1 MHGRLERK
9 GGKES
14 MLRIEHFSK
23 RYKGGKKA
31 VDDLNLFVEAG
42 DIYGFIGHNGAGKS
56 TTIKSVAGV
65 LEFEEGTITI
75 DGIDI
80 KENPVACKK
89 CMAYIPDNPDL
100 YEHLTGIQYLNF
112 IGDIVCL

>member
-23 RYKGGKKA
+23 RYQGGKKA

-42 DIYGFIGHNGAGKS
+42 DIYGFIGHN
-56 TTIKSVAGV
+56 
-65 LEFEEGTITI
+65 
-75 DGIDI
+75 
-80 KENPVACKK
+80 
-89 CMAYIPDNPDL
+89 
-100 YEHLTGIQYLNF
+100 
-112 IGDIVCL
+112 

>member
-31 VDDLNLFVEAG
+31 VDDLNLFVQEIFMDSS
-42 DIYGFIGHNGAGKS
+42 DITEPGKVPRS
-56 TTIKSVAGV
+56 NRWQVCWS
-65 LEFEEGTITI
+65 LRRERSR
-75 DGIDI
+75 
-80 KENPVACKK
+80 
-89 CMAYIPDNPDL
+89 
-100 YEHLTGIQYLNF
+100 LTG
-112 IGDIVCL
+112 